1 MKVSIEKD
9 YYKILGVKKSAKIR
23 DIKKRY
29 RELARK
35 HHPDTNQGSKKAEE
49 TFKRISEAYEV
60 LGNAKNRKEYDRLRA
75 NGRKR
80 RSSRSPGTRS
90 EGPGDPFDFGRQY
103 TRQGPRES
111 TQDPFSQPPF
121 AEEPEPDPDFP
132 TRGFDLQFLVDVPF
146 VVAALGG
153 KIPYTYDKHVT
164 CTGCN
169 GSGLSPEQEECAECQ
184 GKQRVVDTVTLDL
197 DIPSGVADQ
206 YTLRFP
212 LQGGAGRNGGPL
224 GDLLA
229 KVCIEPHP
237 HFKKVKTDIH
247 SVVPLSPELAEKG
260 GPLEIQLLDSTTLI
274 EVEEGTLT
282 GEEFRIPGEGSTEP
296 WRKQRGDFVVKFRI
310 DENSGKH
317 ESKR

>member
-49 TFKRISEAYEV
+49 AFKRISEAYEV
-60 LGNAKNRKEYDRLRA
+60 LGNAKNRKEYDYLRA
-75 NGRKR
+75 NGRR
-80 RSSRSPGTRS
+80 RRATRSPGGRTD
-90 EGPGDPFDFGRQY
+90 PAGDPFDFGRQY
-103 TRQGPRES
+103 TRQGPREEGR
-111 TQDPFSQPPF
+111 QDPFRQPPF
-121 AEEPEPDPDFP
+121 EDEPVIDPDFP
-132 TRGFDLQFLVDVPF
+132 TRGFDLQFMVEVPF

-164 CTGCN
+164 CPECS
-169 GSGLSPEQEECAECQ
+169 GSGLNGEQDVCAQCQ
-184 GKQRVVDTVTLDL
+184 GKQRVIETVTLDI

-206 YTLRFP
+206 YTLRIP

-224 GDLLA
+224 GDLMA

-237 HFKKVKTDIH
+237 HFKKVKTHIY
-247 SVVPLSPELAEKG
+247 SVVPISPELAEKG
-260 GPLEIQLLDSTTLI
+260 GPLEVQLLDTTTTI
-274 EVEEGTLT
+274 EVEDGTLT
-282 GEEFRIPGEGSTEP
+282 GEEVRIPGQGSTEP
-296 WRKQRGDFVVKFRI
+296 WGKKRGDFVIKFQI
-310 DENSGKH
+310 DETRGK
-317 ESKR
+317 